1 MTRSALQSA
10 AIRLTSAV
18 VLPPVIVGTAYF
30 CLFSH
35 RSDYLGHFLAGY
47 AGTLGVA
54 TVVST
59 ALVQM
64 RVERFIGW
72 AVLCV
77 TVACIALGGFLE
89 NTVYRIAKWD
99 EVDFCN
105 QSLGA
110 VLAGLGSLAAGGYG
124 RGTLAALVMILW
136 AVVLMIGGYHFAF
149 R

>member
-1 MTRSALQSA
+1 MSVRRSCRCGSSA
-10 AIRLTSAV
+10 SS
-18 VLPPVIVGTAYF
+18 VGQY
-30 CLFSH
+30 S
-35 RSDYLGHFLAGY
+35 
-47 AGTLGVA
+47 
-54 TVVST
+54 
-59 ALVQM
+59 
-64 RVERFIGW
+64 
-72 AVLCV
+72 
-77 TVACIALGGFLE
+77 ACIALGGFLE